1 MPITKRKPPSIQ
13 YFRSAPAMGA
23 PQQVD
28 RVKRVIHGY
37 AVITRGEA
45 LGHDYWVDSEML
57 DQVVEFGNAKKTGL
71 KTRFTHP
78 GLCSDGLGKYLGRAK
93 NFAVDGDIVRADLHL
108 SKSASKTPSGDLA
121 GYVMDLAIEDPESF
135 GTSIVFSHD
144 SDAELQFVELHS
156 DDDGF
161 STPDELN
168 ARNLPHT
175 RLKALKAS
183 DVVDEPA
190 ANPGG
195 FFSDQDEILSRA
207 EEGLSYV
214 FGLSEAKPSALSLG
228 IDADR
233 AKQFV
238 ERFCERH
245 GLRIKQLT
253 EVEKMTPEEF
263 VKANPAAVQAWRDEG
278 SNQAQALF
286 QERITSFQ
294 SAFTGRES
302 FALSKLAEGR
312 ELIQARAEFS
322 DVLLSE
328 LAEAKKAAPVIQHQV
343 VRQTGIQFNA
353 GERELITDHVE
364 DFSHLA
370 PKERAVEEWK
380 SQPEIRSEFDSPAS
394 YAAWMKFAPRI
405 NGGE

>member
-1 MPITKRKPPSIQ
+1 MPIVDKPPSIK
-13 YFRSAPAMGA
+13 YFRSNPAIGA
-23 PQQVD
+23 PKKVD
-28 RVKRVIHGY
+28 KEKRIINGY

-45 LGHDYWVDSEML
+45 LGHGFWVDSKML
-57 DQVVEFGNAKKTGL
+57 EQVAEFGNEKENGL

-93 NFAVDGDIVRADLHL
+93 NFEVDGDIVRADLHL
-108 SKSASKTPSGDLA
+108 ARSASKTPSGDLA
-121 GYVMDLAIEDPESF
+121 GYVLDLALEDPESF

-144 SDAELQFVELHS
+144 SDAEFQFMDSNTDEEG
-156 DDDGF
+156 DF
-161 STPDELN
+161 ITPDELN
-168 ARNLPHT
+168 VKNLPHT

-195 FFSDQDEILSRA
+195 FFSDKDEILSRA
-207 EEGLSYV
+207 EEGLSYI
-214 FGLSEAKPSALSLG
+214 FGLSEAKPDALSLG

-238 ERFCERH
+238 ERFCKRH
-245 GLRIKQLT
+245 GLSIQQLP
-253 EVEKMTPEEF
+253 EVVDMTPDEF
-263 VKANPAAVQAWRDEG
+263 AKANPAAVQAWRDEG
-278 SNQAQALF
+278 SNQAEALF
-286 QERITSFQ
+286 QERVKSFQ

-312 ELIQARAEFS
+312 ELIEARAEFS

-328 LAEAKKAAPVIQHQV
+328 LAEAKAAPVIQHQV
-343 VRQTGIQFNA
+343 IRQTGIQFNA
-353 GERELITDHVE
+353 GERELITEHVQ

-380 SQPEIRSEFDSPAS
+380 AKPEIRAEFDNPES